1 MKNLPNFDEFTM
13 SEAKVVK
20 EMALADVNVQRL
32 LGAFDTATPQQ
43 KRRMTEVISG
53 HAHTDRKRL
62 ERDFKELGYNELVD
76 IMKELDMLPKK

>member
-1 MKNLPNFDEFTM
+1 MKNLLTFSEFCLNETC
-13 SEAKVVK
+13 SIT

-43 KRRMTEVISG
+43 KRRMTEIISG
-53 HAHTDRKRL
+53 HPHTDRKRL